1 MVAIQGKKCQNSR
14 MRRCRKLAFLFLLL
28 PFLLFYG
35 CSSRWNTPEA
45 TLDDAITIELSDRW
59 QVQQG
64 NESRIDACF
73 KEGEVI
79 AAIYPVEG
87 TLDEAIDNLLD
98 AGAYFLTG
106 KSSHGDFS
114 GEYFCLVGDCLLSSS
129 QLNVQE
135 ANSLNNSAP
144 ASYCAVYLFLFQSED
159 RAYCAELLAH
169 SGGLTEEEAQAEFD
183 KLIEPGYI
191 VLDTMKKKQ

>member
-1 MVAIQGKKCQNSR
+1 
-14 MRRCRKLAFLFLLL
+14 LFLLL
-28 PFLLFYG
+28 PFWLFYG
-35 CSSRWNTPEA
+35 CSSGWNRPEA

-79 AAIYPVEG
+79 LAIYPLEG
-87 TLDEAIDNLLD
+87 TLDETVDSLLD

-106 KSSHGDFS
+106 KSRHGDFS
-114 GEYFCLVGDCLLSSS
+114 GECFCLVGDCLLSSS
-129 QLNVQE
+129 QSNGDKATSQDNAEQVQAE
-135 ANSLNNSAP
+135 QVQVEQVQC
-144 ASYCAVYLFLFQSED
+144 CAIYLFLFQCD
-159 RAYCAELLAH
+159 DTVYCAEIYAP
-169 SGGLTEEEAQAEFD
+169 GGVVSREETQAEFD

-191 VLDTMKKKQ
+191 VLNTMKKKQ